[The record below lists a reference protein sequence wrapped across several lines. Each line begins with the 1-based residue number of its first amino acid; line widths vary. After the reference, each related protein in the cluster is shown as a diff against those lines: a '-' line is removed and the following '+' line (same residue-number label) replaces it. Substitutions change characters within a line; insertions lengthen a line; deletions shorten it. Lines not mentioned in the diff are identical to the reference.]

1 MRSIEEVAG
10 FLWIVYRQHHYWSLR
25 GVKGMCV
32 CVCVCGCMCMCTL
45 YIWEVYARPFFY
57 GDGGCDGG
65 CDGCLMDV
73 QWMDKY

>member
-1 MRSIEEVAG
+1 M
-10 FLWIVYRQHHYWSLR
+10 
-25 GVKGMCV
+25 

-57 GDGGCDGG
+57 GDGGCGGG
-65 CDGCLMDV
+65 CGGCLMDV